1 MSAVLRV
8 LRQPRWLALL
18 LVLPLLMGLALLA
31 ANWQYGRHERRS
43 AQEQRVD
50 QARSVAPVPLASVL
64 APGEPISDD
73 QRYTAVTVTGEYD
86 QSSVLIRNR
95 PQNETPGLWV
105 VTGLRMPDGSE
116 VLVLR
121 GWLEATRGNA
131 EQAIAPPAPSGPVSV
146 TGVLQPSEPK
156 RGAGILSNGEA
167 TSLNTQTLC
176 PDTSCYQT
184 YLQATSSTPADSDQL
199 QLVPVKGPG
208 LGPHLGYA
216 GQWLIFAALLPVGY
230 IILIRREV
238 KEAQEPTDA
247 LTGSG

>member
-1 MSAVLRV
+1 MSSVLRV
-8 LRQPRWLALL
+8 LRQPQWLALL
-18 LVLPLLMGLALLA
+18 LVLPLLMGLALVA
-31 ANWQYGRHERRS
+31 ADWQYGRHERRS
-43 AQEQRVD
+43 LQEARVSEAQ
-50 QARSVAPVPLASVL
+50 SVPPVPLASVL
-64 APGEPISDD
+64 APDAPLPDD
-73 QRYTAVTVTGEYD
+73 QRFTGVTATGVYD
-86 QSSVLIRNR
+86 QASVLIRNR
-95 PQNETPGLWV
+95 SQNESPGLWV
-105 VTGLRMPDGSE
+105 VTPLRMSDGSQI
-116 VLVLR
+116 LVLR

-131 EQAIAPPAPSGPVSV
+131 EQATAPPPPAGPVSV
-146 TGVLQPSEPK
+146 TGVLQTSEAK

-176 PDTSCYQT
+176 PETSCYQA
-184 YLQATSSTPADSDQL
+184 YLQATDSSPADNDQL
-199 QLVPVKGPG
+199 QPVPVNGPG